1 MYYIF
6 IDNGRSVECI
16 NSILSNHKLLI
27 LYKSN
32 NNINFTRIKLKKKS
46 PKVIKYTVYIFM
58 YIRYKYVYNF
68 IKNNKFA
75 KISISRI

>member
-32 NNINFTRIKLKKKS
+32 NNINFTHIKLEKS
-46 PKVIKYTVYIFM
+46 PKVIKYTSIHFYLRYKFIYYIF
-58 YIRYKYVYNF
+58 I
-68 IKNNKFA
+68 NNKSA
-75 KISISRI
+75 KILISRI